1 MSNLRVRTAGGEGK
15 TAKAALKGLCS
26 SLKDEEV
33 DEDKVLVIHLTRGRV
48 ESLGNSKAYDGFVAR
63 VVSYK
68 PENLAKATSQ
78 EEISSAQ

>member
-33 DEDKVLVIHLTRGRV
+33 DEDKVLVIHLTRGSV
-48 ESLGNSKAYDGFVAR
+48 ASLGDSKAYEGFVAK

-68 PENLAKATSQ
+68 PENMTKATFQ
-78 EEISSAQ
+78 EEISGVK